1 MPGPVTSRSASH
13 KQNFNLFERCG
24 PSAEAGFLTGRN
36 KVAGDHHRKLA
47 TARYVGWV
55 NAKRRF
61 DWIWFA
67 GGALAAATFGG
78 LFGPGAWFAA
88 LHKPSWNPPG
98 WVFGPVWTV
107 LYVMIAI
114 AGTLAWRH
122 TSTRRQTTPW
132 WIAQMA
138 LNALWTPMFFGLH
151 QLWLAVAVIGGVW
164 VCIVGFIVTVRPQ
177 QPGVAALFLPYLAW
191 VSFAS
196 ALNIAIAA
204 MN

>member
-1 MPGPVTSRSASH
+1 MNS
-13 KQNFNLFERCG
+13 L
-24 PSAEAGFLTGRN
+24 
-36 KVAGDHHRKLA
+36 
-47 TARYVGWV
+47 
-55 NAKRRF
+55 RRF

-67 GGALAAATFGG
+67 CGAIAAAAFGG
-78 LFGPGAWFAA
+78 LFGPGAWFAT

-98 WVFGPVWTV
+98 WLFGPVWTV

-122 TSTRRQTTPW
+122 TATRRKTTPW
-132 WIAQMA
+132 WIAQMT

-151 QLWLAVAVIGGVW
+151 QLWLAVAVIVGVW
-164 VCIVGFIVTVRPQ
+164 ICIVGFIIATRPH
-177 QPGVAALFLPYLAW
+177 QPRVAALFVPYLAW

-196 ALNIAIAA
+196 ALNIAIAS